1 MATKL
6 ADRIEIDI
14 AAKARE
20 AAETERERSH
30 QATGKAIKVLKD
42 QHRYTWR
49 DRGQLKW
56 ALGLL
61 EEVAELMLSLV
72 GLHRGPPEW
81 ELQQIAAIAWN
92 WLEMRREPDWRRE
105 QEREGESDGD

>member
-6 ADRIEIDI
+6 SDRVEIDI

-20 AAETERERSH
+20 AEETWLTRSH
-30 QATGKAIKVLKD
+30 QDTEEAIKVLKH
-42 QHRYTWR
+42 QHRDTWR

-56 ALGLL
+56 AFGLL

-92 WLEMRREPDWRRE
+92 WLEMR
-105 QEREGESDGD
+105 GEVRTEWGEE

>member
-1 MATKL
+1 MT
-6 ADRIEIDI
+6 DRVEIDI
-14 AAKARE
+14 TVKARE
-20 AAETERERSH
+20 AAETELERSH
-30 QATGKAIKVLKD
+30 QGTEKAIRVLKE
-42 QHRYTWR
+42 QHQHTWR
-49 DRGQLKW
+49 NRGQLKW

-92 WLEMRREPDWRRE
+92 WLEMRRE
-105 QEREGESDGD
+105 ERSER